1 MQILREGASLDDF
14 LGKVAEAPERILMLD
29 YDGTL
34 SPHRVERDEAVPFP
48 GIRELLEEL
57 HAVPACRTV
66 IVSGRTIADLKPLL
80 GMGDSFEMWGCHGW
94 ERMEAGGAYM
104 APDLPPDVS
113 AALKMAATA
122 LRDAGYGERL
132 ETKPAGV
139 AMHTRGIPAG
149 GQAKLERETLLLWK
163 PIAKAAGL
171 RIQGF
176 NGGLEM
182 RPKGMDKG
190 TVVDA
195 ILIEAHQDAAAAYLG
210 DDLTDEDAF
219 RAIDGRGLGVLVSS
233 QARETAAAV
242 RIEPPDE
249 LLLFLRR
256 WCMALASRRTPSQSD
271 ENGSACGGT

>member
-1 MQILREGASLDDF
+1 MQILREGVSLDGF
-14 LGKVAEAPERILMLD
+14 LRKVAEAPERILMLD

-34 SPHRVERDEAVPFP
+34 SPHRVERDEAVPYP
-48 GIRELLEEL
+48 GVREILEEL
-57 HAVPACRTV
+57 HAGAQCRTV

-80 GMGDSFEMWGCHGW
+80 GMGDSFEIWGCHGW
-94 ERMEAGGAYM
+94 ERMNSGGAYE
-104 APDLPPDVS
+104 APDLPPEIS
-113 AALKMAATA
+113 AALKKAAA
-122 LRDAGYGERL
+122 VLRDAGYEERL

-163 PIAKAAGL
+163 PIAEAAGL
-171 RIQGF
+171 RIHGF

-195 ILIEAHQDAAAAYLG
+195 ILDEAHQDAAAAYLG

-233 QARETAAAV
+233 QARDTAAAV

-256 WCMALASRRTPSQSD
+256 WCVALDSRRAPSRSGED
-271 ENGSACGGT
+271 GSVRGGT